1 MPFRLNQVI
10 NTIRSTREFST
21 QTLNIYST
29 EPEIVT
35 ETHPGEE
42 PIVTEEEKTPP
53 DDSSDNKTEVTKIE
67 PAAEVVAA
75 GPVAP
80 EPDAAETTQAEPIVS
95 QKASEGTT
103 EVIELANENNQTIS
117 NESSEESPVEAGVK
131 ETNEVNE
138 VNDKDDASENPISQ
152 DVSQPPEIITSST
165 TSPKPKKNQIS
176 PMSVSD
182 KNKSA
187 SNEAVDDSKNI
198 ENVPIMSPKPKKNQ
212 IQPLEILDSNQ
223 DRPTSAK
230 SLRNFTNQELF
241 SIGSR
246 ANTNISE
253 TAIDNWTK
261 VGSRIIGL

>member
-1 MPFRLNQVI
+1 MLHV
-10 NTIRSTREFST
+10 
-21 QTLNIYST
+21 NISS

-35 ETHPGEE
+35 ETQSVEQ
-42 PIVTEEEKTPP
+42 PIEVTEEAKTAP
-53 DDSSDNKTEVTKIE
+53 DDSSENKTEVTQIE
-67 PAAEVVAA
+67 PIATEVVAA
-75 GPVAP
+75 DPVAP
-80 EPDAAETTQAEPIVS
+80 EPDAAETTQIEPVVS
-95 QKASEGTT
+95 QEATT
-103 EVIELANENNQTIS
+103 EVVELANENNQPIS
-117 NESSEESPVEAGVK
+117 NESPEEGPVEDGVK
-131 ETNEVNE
+131 ETIDVKEI
-138 VNDKDDASENPISQ
+138 NDKDDASENPQAQ
-152 DVSQPPEIITSST
+152 DVSQPPEIITLST

-176 PMSVSD
+176 PMPLSD
-182 KNKSA
+182 DTKTA
-187 SNEAVDDSKNI
+187 SNEAIDDSENI

-261 VGSRIIGL
+261 VGS